1 MRVDGYD
8 TRLHAAS
15 PAYLRRVGVRALWL
29 SPVLQNC
36 QEQNGSYHGYGIRAP
51 D

>member
-8 TRLHAAS
+8 PRLHATS

-29 SPVLQNC
+29 KPVLQNC
-36 QEQNGSYHGYGIRAP
+36 QEQNGSYHGYGIRP
-51 D
+51 H